1 MFDIGWSELLL
12 VAVLAIIFVGPKD
25 LPRLMRTLGQYTA
38 KMRAMAREFQNSFED
53 LARETELDELRKQVA
68 DLRDGAMLPLAEMQR
83 SVEVPASTTT
93 AREEPQSDEAGATP
107 KLTVESPAP
116 VDASVQDKKAGPV

>member
-12 VAVLAIIFVGPKD
+12 VAVLAIVFVGPKD

-53 LARETELDELRKQVA
+53 MARETELDELRKQVTE
-68 DLRDGAMLPLAEMQR
+68 LRHEAMRPLADMQR
-83 SVEVPASTTT
+83 AVENSDVTTPY
-93 AREEPQSDEAGATP
+93 APPPRDETGTTP
-107 KLTVESPAP
+107 SIETGSSAQPKTT
-116 VDASVQDKKAGPV
+116 GPE